1 MSIPLPLADL
11 RVAALGDGAALTA
24 AARLLAQLGADVAAE
39 PAAADVVLL
48 DAPGA
53 VGLDGA
59 ARPAAGRVLVA
70 ITPCGVDGPPEPED
84 APPAGVDPLVAAML
98 TGAHAAVAA
107 LAALRWVRRAARGVL
122 VEVTVREVVAG
133 CLGDLLPRTVCPR
146 RQGADLPRQALQVLP
161 CADGYVGVQVTTAHD
176 RQLLAALTG
185 VEDVRAPDA
194 DLGTLLAP
202 WLRARTRD
210 AVFHAAQAWRLPV
223 VPALSPAE
231 AREDAQSR
239 ARGVWTCTGV
249 RSPFRFTNLGARQPR
264 SRPKATGGGGAA
276 VPPLADL
283 LVLDLGMVWAGP
295 YCGRLLAALGAR
307 VIKVEGPH
315 RPDGTRPARGAP
327 CGGAFAD
334 LNRGKE
340 SLVLD
345 LQHPGGRA
353 AFLRLVERAD
363 VLIENFSPRVMP
375 NFGLAYPTLAA
386 ANPRLLMLSLPAFGA
401 TGPWAHYVAYGGGL
415 ELVTGL
421 APRDAQGRPIPAPV
435 AYLDYLAGTYGAA
448 GLLAA
453 LLARDRTGRGA
464 HLELAQREV
473 ACQVLDAAGDVP
485 LRPWTLDPAVLAA
498 DSRLRARGLL
508 APPAPAGEPC
518 HHLDRPPWCLHGVP
532 VPRERPAPPFSAH
545 SRVVL
550 ETLASLTLA
559 EVAALWDAGAVVL
572 ADPASRPDEE
582 LA

>member
-1 MSIPLPLADL
+1 MSVSLPLADL
-11 RVAALGDGAALTA
+11 RVAALGDGAALA
-24 AARLLAQLGADVAAE
+24 AAVRLLAQLGADVAAA

-53 VGLDGA
+53 AGLDEA
-59 ARPAAGRVLVA
+59 ARPPTGRVRVA
-70 ITPCGVDGPPEPED
+70 LTPCGLDEPPASED
-84 APPAGVDPLVAAML
+84 AATAGVDPLVAAML

-122 VEVTVREVVAG
+122 GEVAVREVVAG

-146 RQGADLPRQALQVLP
+146 RQGAGPPPQALRVLP

-194 DLGTLLAP
+194 DLGALLAP

-231 AREDAQSR
+231 AGEDAQSR
-239 ARGVWTCTGV
+239 ARGVWTCAGV
-249 RSPFRFTNLGARQPR
+249 RSPFRFTAQAPREPSPRPGA
-264 SRPKATGGGGAA
+264 TGGGAA

-283 LVLDLGMVWAGP
+283 LVLDLGLVWAGP

-307 VIKVEGPH
+307 DINVEGPP

-363 VLIENFSPRVMP
+363 VLLENFSPRVMP

-421 APRDAQGRPIPAPV
+421 APRDAQGRPTPAPV

-532 VPRERPAPPFSAH
+532 VPRARPAPPFGAH

-550 ETLASLTLA
+550 ETLAGLTPA
-559 EVAALWDAGAVVL
+559 EVAALQDAGAVVL
-572 ADPASRPDEE
+572 AGPASRPDEE